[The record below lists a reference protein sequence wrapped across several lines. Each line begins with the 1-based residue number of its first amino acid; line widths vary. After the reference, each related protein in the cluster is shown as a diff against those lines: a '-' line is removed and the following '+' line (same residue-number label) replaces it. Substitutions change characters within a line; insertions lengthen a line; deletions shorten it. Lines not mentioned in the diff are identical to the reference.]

1 MMVAF
6 LISLAA
12 SVQDIRTRSIANAAS
27 LALAFLGVGWR
38 FMHAPQTLM
47 FSMGF
52 SLAVCLL
59 MVVGELLFRRISSRM
74 AIGMGDI
81 KFIAAWS
88 LWLGPAVIAGVGVGC
103 AFAALFGVIAKQKTI
118 ALVPWLTAGFVF
130 VGVVCRFI

>member
-27 LALAFLGVGWR
+27 LALALLGAGWR
-38 FMHAPQTLM
+38 CMHAPQTLVYYT
-47 FSMGF
+47 GF
-52 SLAVCLL
+52 SVAICLL
-59 MVVGELLFRRISSRM
+59 MVVGELLFRRVSGRM

-88 LWLGPAVIAGVGVGC
+88 LWLGPAVIFGVGIGC
-103 AFAALFGVIAKQKTI
+103 AFAAFYGVIAKQKTI
-118 ALVPWLTAGFVF
+118 ALVPWLTAGFVLT
-130 VGVVCRFI
+130 GVVCRFM